1 MSFMPGSGSIAG
13 IGGGGGH
20 APGGGV
26 SGMAVSSVK
35 PMADVRIQNASN
47 ARAHTQTHA
56 HKQAA
61 CETTERDTSIRTS
74 DANNRHGAEPQV
86 AVPPGW
92 RLVTSS
98 TTGKVYWY
106 NKISG
111 KSTWEPPPGSVYF
124 SATGSEGS
132 SNLPSQEKALCD
144 SSYNNDG
151 LPLAPVNIN
160 ADLVYDSEGA
170 VVMHTSMRACLH

>member
-1 MSFMPGSGSIAG
+1 
-13 IGGGGGH
+13 
-20 APGGGV
+20 
-26 SGMAVSSVK
+26 MAVSL
-35 PMADVRIQNASN
+35 PMADARVQSASN
-47 ARAHTQTHA
+47 ARAHTQTHT

-61 CETTERDTSIRTS
+61 CETTERDTSMRTS

-111 KSTWEPPPGSVYF
+111 KSTWEPPPGSIYF
-124 SATGSEGS
+124 SAIGSEGS
-132 SNLPSQEKALCD
+132 SDRQSQEKAFCD

-160 ADLVYDSEGA
+160 AGLVYDSEGA
-170 VVMHTSMRACLH
+170 VVMHTNMCACLH